1 MLKIIE
7 IVSNLIAKLRNSA
20 NGKCECDYI
29 NGAETLP
36 PPLSKEEEAKTLAK
50 LNTDFENARETLIVH
65 NLRLVVYIAKKFE
78 STGIGIEDLIS
89 IGTIGLSRR

>member
-7 IVSNLIAKLRNSA
+7 IVSNLISKLRNSA

-36 PPLSKEEEAKTLAK
+36 PPLSNEEEAKTLAK
-50 LNTDFENARETLIVH
+50 LNTDFENARETLYFRDIQRH
-65 NLRLVVYIAKKFE
+65 NRNQRL
-78 STGIGIEDLIS
+78 T
-89 IGTIGLSRR
+89 